1 MHPPMVSWSLTK
13 ELKPFSGKKAFSTNG
28 AGSTGD
34 QHVENAN
41 GPIIISLYKAQIQV
55 DQGTPHKT
63 RYTKTNRK
71 ENGEELQAHGHRE
84 KFPEK
89 NTNSL
94 CSKNKNWQIGPHKI
108 AKLL

>member
-63 RYTKTNRK
+63 RCTETYRGESVEDPWTLGLRGKIREQNTKW
-71 ENGEELQAHGHRE
+71 LI
-84 KFPEK
+84 F
-89 NTNSL
+89 
-94 CSKNKNWQIGPHKI
+94 
-108 AKLL
+108 